1 MCEENNIDRRRM
13 VKMLAAVGLGSITGV
28 AAAASQ
34 VGVMIPGK
42 GWVKSSGAQ
51 CEGDGTPLQFIPKT
65 APESNPLDNELANHP
80 KCPYCGMDRTKWHH
94 SRHLVQYDDGLV
106 DGTCSIHCLAISLSL
121 NIDRGPKA
129 IYAAD
134 FGSDAKIKPL
144 VNVDEAHYLIGS
156 GLRGTMTKKSK
167 MAFSSQDAA
176 KSEQKKS
183 GGELGGF
190 DNALEAAYLSMASD
204 TMMTRKRRLERRM
217 RMQKKMQ
224 HMEHKG

>member
-1 MCEENNIDRRRM
+1 MSEENSIDRRRM
-13 VKMLAAVGLGSITGV
+13 MKMIAAAGLGSVTGV

-34 VGVMIPGK
+34 VGAMLPGK
-42 GWVKSSGAQ
+42 GWVESSGAQ
-51 CEGDGTPLQFIPKT
+51 CEGDGTPLQFMPKT
-65 APESNPLDNELANHP
+65 APDRKPLDNELAKHP
-80 KCPYCGMDRTKWHH
+80 KCPYCGMDRNQWHH
-94 SRHLVQYDDGLV
+94 SRHLVQYDDELV

-156 GLRGTMTKKSK
+156 GLPGTMTKKSK
-167 MAFSSQDAA
+167 MAFSSRDAA
-176 KSEQKKS
+176 KSEQTKS

-190 DNALEAAYLSMASD
+190 DDALEAAYLGMASD
-204 TMMTRKRRLERRM
+204 TMMVRKRRLERRM
-217 RMQKKMQ
+217 HMKKNMQQK
-224 HMEHKG
+224 HSG